1 MTPKEKA
8 LQLLAKM
15 NVIHYR
21 KLGGVN
27 KDSKGLPVS
36 MYDSQIKQ
44 CALIAV
50 DEIEEALTDYG
61 RGDSL
66 QLQNMDSEFRYW
78 SKVREEI
85 QNTKTK

>member
-1 MTPKEKA
+1 MKPREKA
-8 LQLLAKM
+8 EDLLYKM
-15 NVIHYR
+15 
-21 KLGGVN
+21 
-27 KDSKGLPVS
+27 
-36 MYDSQIKQ
+36 MYHIKYNCQPTLSEMVAKQ

-85 QNTKTK
+85 PNIKTN